1 MIHWKRERA
10 LKAKLRQTFTC
21 KLKLSDALTDV
32 NQQNENLKKD
42 QKSNAGS

>member
-1 MIHWKRERA
+1 

-32 NQQNENLKKD
+32 NQQNENLKKENMELK
-42 QKSNAGS
+42 QISKN